1 MTQPSGDN
9 YSSNNNSKNGNKIL
23 TILLLIALSGTWTYL
38 LWDKN
43 REKGEKRQ
51 MDELMAATSGQRD
64 QLQKELEDATMRY
77 DEIKT
82 SSSKKDSTIS
92 VKDIEINEKKNKI
105 TNLLSKINASG
116 SELKEAKR
124 LIMEMN
130 SDIDGYKKQIELL
143 EGQKLQLTHEKETVT
158 GQRDQLSKEYD
169 SARRIIND
177 RENVIDIGS
186 TLHASRFNIFGIKEK
201 SSGKEKETGRAKR
214 VDKLRIEFDLDENL
228 ITTSGTKKL
237 FIIITDPTTNAIYSA
252 ALGSGTFTTR
262 DAQEKKYTQQVD
274 VNYIQNQRQKV
285 SFDWRQD
292 LAFIKGNY
300 KIEVYNNG
308 FKIGEASIPL
318 K

>member
-1 MTQPSGDN
+1 MTQQSGDN
-9 YSSNNNSKNGNKIL
+9 YSSNKSSKNGNRIL
-23 TILLLIALSGTWTYL
+23 TLLLLIALLGTWAYI

-51 MDELMAATSGQRD
+51 MDELMATTSGQRD

-92 VKDIEINEKKNKI
+92 VKDLEINEKKNKI

-116 SELKEAKR
+116 TELKEAKR

-143 EGQKLQLTHEKETVT
+143 EGQKLQLTYEKETVT

-169 SARRIIND
+169 SAKRIIND

-186 TLHASRFNIFGIKEK
+186 TLHASRFNIFGIIEK

-237 FIIITDPTTNAIYSA
+237 FIIITDPSSKAIYSA

-262 DAQEKKYTQQVD
+262 DAQEKRYTQQVD

-292 LAFIKGNY
+292 LAFTKGNY
-300 KIEVYNNG
+300 RIEVYNNG